1 MSLFTARWVNTF
13 RAFDFR
19 LEFVFQIYMDP
30 QSATNEATLPSDSAR
45 LEAEISRRLSLFNEI
60 GRVVLSALDQDE
72 IYKVAVDAICFSMG
86 LKHVA
91 LFLIDY
97 QFYDLA
103 LKAQTGDFLGI
114 IPNHIRKGLN
124 AGYLGKA
131 ARTAQIQ
138 TVVVSRDNLN
148 ETLIGQPVREI
159 YVPVNIAGQPYAIL
173 YVACEASA
181 NSRLFELSAFE
192 TIAGL
197 LGIAIEN
204 ARLFTEVNQTQRDLG
219 LLLDSS
225 KDLNSSLEV
234 NSIIDRLAYRLME
247 LIADSRLAV
256 IQCQDQEKATLKRY
270 YSKASIENK
279 NYVVLTIRVADH
291 PELAEPSVSRRA
303 TVMYHVDSSILPR
316 NVADQLKSTE
326 TTPFLVIPLI
336 AKDALVG
343 FIVVNKFG
351 FRRSFSEKEV
361 GICQA
366 LANLASISLQNGSLF
381 TQINAANEQLKRLSN
396 LKSDLLHIISHDLKS
411 PLTVISGYAEIL
423 MDGPERVAENWES
436 ILQEI
441 ISQTR
446 MMTRLIEDT
455 LAISKIES
463 GVIELNLED
472 VDVFHPIENLVAI
485 HQHECTFKKDVPRNL
500 PKVRADKLRL
510 HEILDNLITNAIKY
524 SDADN
529 EITVSATPDFKNGCL
544 IVSVKDTGFGIPES
558 EIPNLFKK
566 CYRIKN
572 DAARRISGTGLG
584 LYIVKQMVEA
594 HTGQIWVESKLHEG
608 STFSFSLPLSA
619 G

>member
-1 MSLFTARWVNTF
+1 MDSHMNSHESLAGPK
-13 RAFDFR
+13 AD
-19 LEFVFQIYMDP
+19 E
-30 QSATNEATLPSDSAR
+30 EGHR

-60 GRVVLSALDQDE
+60 GRVVLSSLDQDE
-72 IYKVAVDAICFSMG
+72 IYKVAVDAIRFSMG
-86 LKHVA
+86 LSHVA

-97 QFYDLA
+97 QFSDLV
-103 LKAQTGDFLGI
+103 LKAQTGDFIGV
-114 IPNHIRKGLN
+114 IPNHIRKSLT
-124 AGYLGKA
+124 AGVLGRT
-131 ARTAQIQ
+131 ARTAKTQ
-138 TVVVSRDNLN
+138 TVVVSAENLN
-148 ETLIGQPVREI
+148 ETLVGQPVREI
-159 YVPVNIAGQPYAIL
+159 YVPVTITGQPYAIL
-173 YVACEASA
+173 YLACDA
-181 NSRLFELSAFE
+181 NRNARPFELGAFE
-192 TIAGL
+192 TIAVL

-204 ARLFTEVNQTQRDLG
+204 ARHFTEVNQAQRDLG

-225 KDLNSSLEV
+225 KDLNSSLEL

-247 LIADSRLAV
+247 LIPDSRLAV

-279 NYVVLTIRVADH
+279 NYSVFTIRTADH
-291 PELAEPSVSRRA
+291 PELSGPSVTSRA
-303 TVMYHVDSSILPR
+303 TVTYHTDSSILPR

-336 AKDALVG
+336 AKESLVG

-366 LANLASISLQNGSLF
+366 LANLASISLQNGNLF
-381 TQINAANEQLKRLSN
+381 AQINVANEQLKRLSN

-423 MDGPERVAENWES
+423 LDGPEKMAENWAS

-446 MMTRLIEDT
+446 MMARLIEDT

-463 GVIELNLED
+463 GIIELSLED
-472 VDVFHPIENLVAI
+472 LDVLYPIENLIAI
-485 HQHECTFKKDVPRNL
+485 HQHECVFSKNFPADLPR
-500 PKVRADKLRL
+500 VRADKLRL

-524 SDADN
+524 SNPGN
-529 EITVSATPDFKNGCL
+529 EITLSAAPDFKSGCMV
-544 IVSVKDTGFGIPES
+544 ISVRDRGFGIPE
-558 EIPNLFKK
+558 EELPNLFRKF
-566 CYRIKN
+566 YRIKN
-572 DAARRISGTGLG
+572 EASRHIRGTGLG
-584 LYIVKQMVEA
+584 LYIVKQLVEA
-594 HTGQIWVESKLHEG
+594 HSGKIWVKSKLGEG
-608 STFSFSLPLSA
+608 SIFSFTLPLL

>member
-1 MSLFTARWVNTF
+1 
-13 RAFDFR
+13 
-19 LEFVFQIYMDP
+19 MDP
-30 QSATNEATLPSDSAR
+30 QSANEANSASDNAR

-72 IYKVAVDAICFSMG
+72 IYKVAVDAIRFSMG
-86 LKHVA
+86 LNHVA
-91 LFLIDY
+91 VFLIDY
-97 QFYDLA
+97 QFSDLV
-103 LKAQTGDFLGI
+103 LKAQTGNFLGV

-124 AGYLGKA
+124 VGFLGKA

-148 ETLIGQPVREI
+148 ETLVGQPVREI

-181 NSRLFELSAFE
+181 NSRPFELNAFE
-192 TIAGL
+192 TVAGL

-247 LIADSRLAV
+247 LIADSRMAV
-256 IQCQDQEKATLKRY
+256 IQCQDKDKATLKRY

-279 NYVVLTIRVADH
+279 NYLVLTIRIPDH
-291 PELAEPSVSRRA
+291 PELTEPSVSRKA
-303 TVMYHVDSSILPR
+303 TVTYHVDSSILPR

-336 AKDALVG
+336 AKEVLVG

-351 FRRSFSEKEV
+351 FRRSFSDKEV

-381 TQINAANEQLKRLSN
+381 TQINAANEQLKRLSD
-396 LKSDLLHIISHDLKS
+396 LKSDLLHMISHDLKS

-423 MDGPERVAENWES
+423 MMDGPEGIAENWES

-441 ISQTR
+441 IEQTQH
-446 MMTRLIEDT
+446 MTRLIEDT
-455 LAISKIES
+455 LASSRIES
-463 GVIELNLED
+463 GVMELNLED
-472 VDVFHPIENLVAI
+472 VDVHYPIENLVAI
-485 HQHECTFKKDVPRNL
+485 HQHKRKFKKDLPQDL

-524 SDADN
+524 SDVDN
-529 EITVSATPDFKNGCL
+529 EITVSAAPDFKTGCL
-544 IVSVKDTGFGIPES
+544 IVSVRDTGFGIPES
-558 EIPNLFKK
+558 EIPNVFKK
-566 CYRIKN
+566 FYRIKN
-572 DAARRISGTGLG
+572 DASRGIPGNGLG

-594 HTGQIWVESKLHEG
+594 HSGQIWVESKLNEG
-608 STFSFSLPLSA
+608 STFSFSLPLAS
-619 G
+619 

>member
-1 MSLFTARWVNTF
+1 M
-13 RAFDFR
+13 
-19 LEFVFQIYMDP
+19 
-30 QSATNEATLPSDSAR
+30 
-45 LEAEISRRLSLFNEI
+45 
-60 GRVVLSALDQDE
+60 
-72 IYKVAVDAICFSMG
+72 YKVAVDAIRFSMG
-86 LKHVA
+86 LNHVA

-97 QFYDLA
+97 QFSDLV
-103 LKAQTGDFLGI
+103 LKAQTGDFLGV

-124 AGYLGKA
+124 TGFLGKA

-148 ETLIGQPVREI
+148 ETLVGQPVREI
-159 YVPVNIAGQPYAIL
+159 YVPVSIAGQPYAIL
-173 YVACEASA
+173 YVACDASA
-181 NSRLFELSAFE
+181 NSQPFELSAFE

-256 IQCQDQEKATLKRY
+256 IQCQDQDKATLKRY

-279 NYVVLTIRVADH
+279 NYLVLTIRIPDH
-291 PELAEPSVSRRA
+291 PELTEPSISRKA
-303 TVMYHVDSSILPR
+303 TVTYHVDSSILPR

-336 AKDALVG
+336 AKEVLVG
-343 FIVVNKFG
+343 YIVVNKFG

-472 VDVFHPIENLVAI
+472 VDLVYPIENLVAI
-485 HQHECTFKKDVPRNL
+485 HQHECIFKKEVPQNL

-524 SDADN
+524 SDTGN
-529 EITVSATPDFKNGCL
+529 EITVSAVPDLKKGCVV
-544 IVSVKDTGFGIPES
+544 VSVKDTGFGIPES

-566 CYRIKN
+566 FYRIKN
-572 DAARRISGTGLG
+572 DASRRISGTGLG

-594 HTGQIWVESKLHEG
+594 HSGQIWVESKLKEG
-608 STFSFSLPLSA
+608 STFSFSLPLAS
-619 G
+619 

>member
-1 MSLFTARWVNTF
+1 
-13 RAFDFR
+13 
-19 LEFVFQIYMDP
+19 MDP
-30 QSATNEATLPSDSAR
+30 QSANEATSASDSAR

-72 IYKVAVDAICFSMG
+72 IYKVAVDAIRFSMG
-86 LKHVA
+86 LNHVA

-97 QFYDLA
+97 QFSDLV
-103 LKAQTGDFLGI
+103 LKAQTGNFLGV

-124 AGYLGKA
+124 VGFLGKA

-148 ETLIGQPVREI
+148 ETLVGQPVREI

-173 YVACEASA
+173 YVACETSA
-181 NSRLFELSAFE
+181 NCRPFELNAFE
-192 TIAGL
+192 TVAGL

-256 IQCQDQEKATLKRY
+256 IQCQDQDKATLKRY

-279 NYVVLTIRVADH
+279 NYLVLTIRIPDH
-291 PELAEPSVSRRA
+291 PELTEPSISRKA
-303 TVMYHVDSSILPR
+303 TVTYHVDSSILPR

-336 AKDALVG
+336 AKEVLVG

-351 FRRSFSEKEV
+351 FRRSFSDKEV

-472 VDVFHPIENLVAI
+472 VDVLYPIENLVAI
-485 HQHECTFKKDVPRNL
+485 HQHKCKFKKELPQNL

-524 SDADN
+524 SDAGN
-529 EITVSATPDFKNGCL
+529 EITVSAVPDFKKACL
-544 IVSVKDTGFGIPES
+544 VVSVKDTGFGIPES

-566 CYRIKN
+566 FYRIKN
-572 DAARRISGTGLG
+572 DASRRISGTGLG

-594 HTGQIWVESKLHEG
+594 HSGQIWVESKLNEG
-608 STFSFSLPLSA
+608 STFSFSLPLAS
-619 G
+619 

>member
-1 MSLFTARWVNTF
+1 MN
-13 RAFDFR
+13 
-19 LEFVFQIYMDP
+19 P
-30 QSATNEATLPSDSAR
+30 QSVTNEAMSPSDLTR
-45 LEAEISRRLSLFNEI
+45 LEAEVSRRLGLFNEI
-60 GRVVLSALDQDE
+60 GRVVLSALDQDA
-72 IYKVAVDAICFSMG
+72 IYKVAVDAIRFSMG
-86 LKHVA
+86 LNHVA

-97 QFYDLA
+97 QFSDLV

-114 IPNHIRKGLN
+114 IPNHIRKSLN
-124 AGYLGKA
+124 SGFLGRA
-131 ARTAQIQ
+131 AQSAQVQ

-148 ETLIGQPVREI
+148 ETLVGQPVREI
-159 YVPVNIAGQPYAIL
+159 YVPVNIAGQPYAVL
-173 YVACEASA
+173 YVACDPSA
-181 NSRLFELSAFE
+181 NTRPFELNAFQ

-204 ARLFTEVNQTQRDLG
+204 ARLFSEVNQTQRDLG

-234 NSIIDRLAYRLME
+234 NSIIDRLAYRLLD

-256 IQCQDQEKATLKRY
+256 IQCQDEEKATLKRY

-279 NYVVLTIRVADH
+279 NYLVLTIRIADH
-291 PELAEPSVSRRA
+291 PELTEPSISRR
-303 TVMYHVDSSILPR
+303 TMVTYHAESSILPR

-423 MDGPERVAENWES
+423 MDGPERMAENWES

-441 ISQTR
+441 VSQTR
-446 MMTRLIEDT
+446 MTTRLIEDT
-455 LAISKIES
+455 LAISRIET
-463 GVIELNLED
+463 GIIELNLED
-472 VDVFHPIENLVAI
+472 VDVLHPIENLVAI
-485 HQHECTFKKDVPRNL
+485 HQHERNFKKDVARDL

-524 SDADN
+524 SEAGN
-529 EITVSATPDFKNGCL
+529 EITVSAVPDYGKRCL
-544 IVSVKDTGFGIPES
+544 VISVKDTGFGIPES
-558 EIPNLFKK
+558 EIPNLCSRNSIASKTTL
-566 CYRIKN
+566 R
-572 DAARRISGTGLG
+572 AVS
-584 LYIVKQMVEA
+584 VERA
-594 HTGQIWVESKLHEG
+594 LAYTSSSRW
-608 STFSFSLPLSA
+608 
-619 G
+619 

>member
-1 MSLFTARWVNTF
+1 
-13 RAFDFR
+13 
-19 LEFVFQIYMDP
+19 MDP
-30 QSATNEATLPSDSAR
+30 HLTTNDSITAQGRGDDESIR

-60 GRVVLSALDQDE
+60 GRVVLSSLDQDE
-72 IYKVAVDAICFSMG
+72 IYKVAVDAIRFSMG
-86 LKHVA
+86 LNHVA

-97 QFYDLA
+97 QFSDLV
-103 LKAQTGDFLGI
+103 LKAQTGDFIGT
-114 IPNHIRKGLN
+114 IPNHFRKSLGS
-124 AGYLGKA
+124 GFLGKA
-131 ARTAQIQ
+131 ASSAKLQ
-138 TVVVSRDNLN
+138 TVVVSSDNLN
-148 ETLIGQPVREI
+148 ETLVGQPVREI

-173 YVACEASA
+173 YVACDPSS
-181 NSRLFELSAFE
+181 NTRPFELNAFQ

-225 KDLNSSLEV
+225 KDLNSSLEL

-247 LIADSRLAV
+247 IIPDSRMAV
-256 IQCQDQEKATLKRY
+256 IQCQEQEKATLKRY

-279 NYVVLTIRVADH
+279 NYSVFTIRIADH

-303 TVMYHVDSSILPR
+303 TVTYHTDSSILPR

-336 AKDALVG
+336 AKESLVG

-361 GICQA
+361 SVCQA
-366 LANLASISLQNGSLF
+366 LANLASISLQNGNLF
-381 TQINAANEQLKRLSN
+381 AQINVANEQLKRLSN

-423 MDGPERVAENWES
+423 LDGPQKVAENWGS

-441 ISQTR
+441 IAQTR
-446 MMTRLIEDT
+446 MMARLIEDT

-463 GVIELNLED
+463 GIIELNLED
-472 VDVFHPIENLVAI
+472 LELANPVDNLVAI
-485 HQHECTFKKDVPRNL
+485 HQHECAFRKNLPAGL

-524 SDADN
+524 SNPGN
-529 EITVSATPDFKNGCL
+529 EITISAVPDIKSGSM
-544 IVSVKDTGFGIPES
+544 IVSVKDRGFGIPE
-558 EIPNLFKK
+558 EEMPNLFKK
-566 CYRIKN
+566 FYRIKN
-572 DAARRISGTGLG
+572 EASHRIRGTGLG

-594 HTGQIWVESKLHEG
+594 HSGKIWVESKLNEG
-608 STFSFSLPLSA
+608 STFSFTLPLA

>member
-1 MSLFTARWVNTF
+1 V
-13 RAFDFR
+13 
-19 LEFVFQIYMDP
+19 
-30 QSATNEATLPSDSAR
+30 
-45 LEAEISRRLSLFNEI
+45 
-60 GRVVLSALDQDE
+60 
-72 IYKVAVDAICFSMG
+72 
-86 LKHVA
+86 
-91 LFLIDY
+91 
-97 QFYDLA
+97 
-103 LKAQTGDFLGI
+103 
-114 IPNHIRKGLN
+114 
-124 AGYLGKA
+124 
-131 ARTAQIQ
+131 
-138 TVVVSRDNLN
+138 
-148 ETLIGQPVREI
+148 
-159 YVPVNIAGQPYAIL
+159 
-173 YVACEASA
+173 
-181 NSRLFELSAFE
+181 
-192 TIAGL
+192 
-197 LGIAIEN
+197 GIAIEN

-279 NYVVLTIRVADH
+279 NYAVLTIRIADH
-291 PELAEPSVSRRA
+291 PELSEPSVSRRA

-336 AKDALVG
+336 AKDSLVG

-351 FRRSFSEKEV
+351 FRRSFSDKEV

-472 VDVFHPIENLVAI
+472 VDVLYPIENLVAI
-485 HQHECTFKKDVPRNL
+485 HQHQCTFTKNLPRNL

-524 SDADN
+524 SNADN
-529 EITVSATPDFKNGCL
+529 EITVSAVPDLKNGCL
-544 IVSVKDTGFGIPES
+544 VVSVKDTGFGIPES

-566 CYRIKN
+566 FYRIKN
-572 DAARRISGTGLG
+572 DASRRISGTGLG

-594 HTGQIWVESKLHEG
+594 HAGKIWVQSKLHEG
-608 STFSFSLPLSA
+608 STFSFSLPLA
-619 G
+619 TG

>member
-1 MSLFTARWVNTF
+1 
-13 RAFDFR
+13 
-19 LEFVFQIYMDP
+19 MDP
-30 QSATNEATLPSDSAR
+30 QSATNDAVSPLDSER
-45 LEAEISRRLSLFNEI
+45 MEAEISRRLSLFNEI

-72 IYKVAVDAICFSMG
+72 IYKVAVDAIRFSMG
-86 LKHVA
+86 LNHVA

-97 QFYDLA
+97 QFSDLV
-103 LKAQTGDFLGI
+103 LKAQTGDFLGV
-114 IPNHIRKGLN
+114 IPNHIRKSLN
-124 AGYLGKA
+124 SGFLGKT

-148 ETLIGQPVREI
+148 ETLVGQPVREI
-159 YVPVNIAGQPYAIL
+159 YVPVNIAGQPYAVL
-173 YVACEASA
+173 YVACDTSS
-181 NSRLFELSAFE
+181 NSKPFELSAFE
-192 TIAGL
+192 TVAGL

-279 NYVVLTIRVADH
+279 NYLVLTIRIADH
-291 PELAEPSVSRRA
+291 PELAEPSISRRA
-303 TVMYHVDSSILPR
+303 TVSYHADSSILPR

-351 FRRSFSEKEV
+351 FRRSFSDKEV

-423 MDGPERVAENWES
+423 MDGPERVAENWGS

-472 VDVFHPIENLVAI
+472 VDILYPIENLVAI
-485 HQHECTFKKDVPRNL
+485 HQHECAFKKDLPQNL

-529 EITVSATPDFKNGCL
+529 EITVGAVPDFDNGRL
-544 IVSVKDTGFGIPES
+544 IVSIKDTGFGIPES

-566 CYRIKN
+566 FYRIKN
-572 DAARRISGTGLG
+572 DASRRISGTGLG

-594 HTGQIWVESKLHEG
+594 HSGEIWVESRLNEG
-608 STFSFSLPLSA
+608 STFSFTLPLVD
-619 G
+619 

>member
-1 MSLFTARWVNTF
+1 
-13 RAFDFR
+13 
-19 LEFVFQIYMDP
+19 MDP
-30 QSATNEATLPSDSAR
+30 QSATNEATLASESAR

-72 IYKVAVDAICFSMG
+72 IYKVAVDAIRFSMG

-91 LFLIDY
+91 LFLIDS
-97 QFYDLA
+97 QFSDLA
-103 LKAQTGDFLGI
+103 LKAQTGDFLGV

-124 AGYLGKA
+124 VGYLGKA

-173 YVACEASA
+173 YVACEVSA
-181 NSRLFELSAFE
+181 NSRPFELSAFE

-247 LIADSRLAV
+247 LIPDSRLAV

-279 NYVVLTIRVADH
+279 NYAVLTIRVADH
-291 PELAEPSVSRRA
+291 PELAEPSVSRKA

-472 VDVFHPIENLVAI
+472 VDVLYPIENLVAI

-529 EITVSATPDFKNGCL
+529 EITVSAKPDLKNGCL
-544 IVSVKDTGFGIPES
+544 VVSVKDTGFGIPES

-566 CYRIKN
+566 FYRIKN
-572 DAARRISGTGLG
+572 DASRRISGTGLG

>member
-1 MSLFTARWVNTF
+1 
-13 RAFDFR
+13 
-19 LEFVFQIYMDP
+19 
-30 QSATNEATLPSDSAR
+30 
-45 LEAEISRRLSLFNEI
+45 LEAEISRRLNLFNEI

-72 IYKVAVDAICFSMG
+72 IYKVAVDAIRFSMG
-86 LKHVA
+86 LNHVA

-97 QFYDLA
+97 QFSDLA
-103 LKAQTGDFLGI
+103 LKAQTGDFLDV
-114 IPNHIRKGLN
+114 IPNHIRKSLN
-124 AGYLGKA
+124 SGFLGKA

-138 TVVVSRDNLN
+138 TVIVSRDNLN
-148 ETLIGQPVREI
+148 ETLVRQPVREI
-159 YVPVNIAGQPYAIL
+159 YVPVFIAGQPYAIL
-173 YVACEASA
+173 YVACDAAS
-181 NSRLFELSAFE
+181 NSRPFELNAFE
-192 TIAGL
+192 TVAGL

-204 ARLFTEVNQTQRDLG
+204 ARLFTEVNETQRDLG

-247 LIADSRLAV
+247 LIPDSRLAV

-279 NYVVLTIRVADH
+279 NYLVLTIRLADH
-291 PELAEPSVSRRA
+291 PELSEPSISRKA
-303 TVMYHVDSSILPR
+303 TVTYHVDSSILPR
-316 NVADQLKSTE
+316 NVADQLKSTDA
-326 TTPFLVIPLI
+326 TPFLVIPLI

-472 VDVFHPIENLVAI
+472 IDVLQPIENLVAI
-485 HQHECTFKKDVPRNL
+485 HQHECAFKKDLPQNL

-524 SDADN
+524 SNADN
-529 EITVSATPDFKNGCL
+529 EITVSAIPDLKKGCL
-544 IVSVKDTGFGIPES
+544 VVSVRDTGFGIPES

-566 CYRIKN
+566 FYRIKN
-572 DAARRISGTGLG
+572 DASRRISGTGLG

-594 HTGQIWVESKLHEG
+594 HAGEIWVESKLNEG
-608 STFSFSLPLSA
+608 STFYFSLPLA
-619 G
+619 TA

>member
-1 MSLFTARWVNTF
+1 
-13 RAFDFR
+13 
-19 LEFVFQIYMDP
+19 MD
-30 QSATNEATLPSDSAR
+30 QHSGMNEAIAAGENAR
-45 LEAEISRRLSLFNEI
+45 LEAEISRRLGLFNEI
-60 GRVVLSALDQDE
+60 GRVVLSALDQGE
-72 IYKVAVDAICFSMG
+72 IYKVAVDAIRFSMG
-86 LKHVA
+86 LNHVA

-97 QFYDLA
+97 QFSDLV

-114 IPNHIRKGLN
+114 IPNHIRKSLN
-124 AGYLGKA
+124 VGFLGKT

-148 ETLIGQPVREI
+148 ETLVGQPVREI

-173 YVACEASA
+173 YVACEAST
-181 NSRLFELSAFE
+181 NSRPFELNAFE

-247 LIADSRLAV
+247 LIPDSRLAV
-256 IQCQDQEKATLKRY
+256 IQCQDQDKATLKRY

-279 NYVVLTIRVADH
+279 NYLVLTIRIADH
-291 PELAEPSVSRRA
+291 PELGEPSISRKA
-303 TVMYHVDSSILPR
+303 TVTYHADSSILPR

-336 AKDALVG
+336 AKDSLVG

-361 GICQA
+361 GVCQA

-423 MDGPERVAENWES
+423 LDGPDRVAENWES

-441 ISQTR
+441 IAQTR

-472 VDVFHPIENLVAI
+472 LDVLYPIENLVAI
-485 HQHECTFKKDVPRNL
+485 HQHECAFKKNVSPNL

-524 SDADN
+524 SDAGN
-529 EITVSATPDFKNGCL
+529 EITVSAAPDFKNGCVV
-544 IVSVKDTGFGIPES
+544 VSVRDKGFGIPES

-566 CYRIKN
+566 FYRIKN
-572 DAARRISGTGLG
+572 DASRRISGTGLG

-594 HTGQIWVESKLHEG
+594 HSGKIWVESKLNEG
-608 STFSFSLPLSA
+608 STFSFSLPLA

>member
-1 MSLFTARWVNTF
+1 
-13 RAFDFR
+13 
-19 LEFVFQIYMDP
+19 MDP
-30 QSATNEATLPSDSAR
+30 QTATNEATLSSDNAR

-72 IYKVAVDAICFSMG
+72 IYKVAVDAIRFSMG

-97 QFYDLA
+97 QFSDLA
-103 LKAQTGDFLGI
+103 LKAQTGDFLGV
-114 IPNHIRKGLN
+114 IPNHVRKGLN
-124 AGYLGKA
+124 VGYLGKA

-148 ETLIGQPVREI
+148 ETLVGQPVREI

-173 YVACEASA
+173 YVACEASD
-181 NSRLFELSAFE
+181 NSRPFELSAFE

-256 IQCQDQEKATLKRY
+256 IQCQDQENATLKRY

-279 NYVVLTIRVADH
+279 NYVVLPIRIADH

-316 NVADQLKSTE
+316 NVADQLKSIE

-351 FRRSFSEKEV
+351 FRRIFSEKEV

-472 VDVFHPIENLVAI
+472 VDVLYPIENLVAI
-485 HQHECTFKKDVPRNL
+485 HQHECKFKKEVPRNL

-529 EITVSATPDFKNGCL
+529 EITVSATPDLKKGCL
-544 IVSVKDTGFGIPES
+544 VVSVKDTGFGIPES

-566 CYRIKN
+566 FYRIKN
-572 DAARRISGTGLG
+572 DASRRISGTGLG

-594 HTGQIWVESKLHEG
+594 HSGQIWVESKLHEG
-608 STFSFSLPLSA
+608 STFSFSLPFSA